1 MRGVLKGGMAASLDE
16 LGASILK
23 LADVC
28 RRAAARDDLEERR
41 EFFHGFKKD
50 VEACQNAFVRAFEY
64 LSKDESVEL
73 RDLIMELRAMP
84 DDAFLARVGSLR
96 HELVSH
102 FLMLGVPPATEP
114 EKPEPEGVVRDDDLV
129 EEPRYDRRYEG
140 VLNVDWSATRKIRP
154 ATEMR
159 TRIVRAK
166 ANTATVHVDVSEKPL
181 TRTMQVTRARRVPRW
196 MALLLSLAIVV
207 GGGIWLWTA
216 FAGDR
221 PGRDGS
227 NNGSAD
233 GGGPGGNRPN
243 GDAQP
248 AIEVKYLPL
257 DFGQSVD
264 LRGASRG
271 SPATILAALDRVYSN
286 TPHGIESVEDFL
298 RELAA
303 KDADWRKEGTARAL
317 AEAVGVGAHLTTYED
332 STALLPSEI
341 FAEQGAS
348 AQTLGMFMVY
358 VAGRLSLET
367 EKVASGVTGNIPVY
381 APKFPDGTYF
391 CEYADFE
398 MRRED
403 KVVPATAALIGM
415 LVERELKRD
424 SPRADLMML
433 FEVYSEWS
441 GDENAKAQYS
451 RRYRERLL
459 RLGLARTADQWK
471 TLRELLENTSPE
483 DVTPVDLIGIM
494 EVLGNDAGEPWH
506 KALLA
511 FRPDHIDRSGVS
523 GAERYADFLIHN
535 GSAAGRVNEVLELL
549 NRARKLTPARA
560 ATIDEKIESLADAA
574 QLLEQAKRRYAEGER
589 SEGVVVALAREAL
602 GLGQK
607 ARALALLAMLIT
619 GEEAV
624 TAPETGAQAITL
636 ALELKDAETAALVV
650 AASRKRWPESATIWK
665 LEAITLLAAGN
676 RGEAVAVLNAYLA
689 KYPGDADAREILAA
703 NDEE

>member
-1 MRGVLKGGMAASLDE
+1 
-16 LGASILK
+16 
-23 LADVC
+23 
-28 RRAAARDDLEERR
+28 
-41 EFFHGFKKD
+41 
-50 VEACQNAFVRAFEY
+50 
-64 LSKDESVEL
+64 
-73 RDLIMELRAMP
+73 
-84 DDAFLARVGSLR
+84 
-96 HELVSH
+96 
-102 FLMLGVPPATEP
+102 
-114 EKPEPEGVVRDDDLV
+114 
-129 EEPRYDRRYEG
+129 
-140 VLNVDWSATRKIRP
+140 
-154 ATEMR
+154 
-159 TRIVRAK
+159 
-166 ANTATVHVDVSEKPL
+166 
-181 TRTMQVTRARRVPRW
+181 
-196 MALLLSLAIVV
+196 
-207 GGGIWLWTA
+207 
-216 FAGDR
+216 
-221 PGRDGS
+221 
-227 NNGSAD
+227 
-233 GGGPGGNRPN
+233 
-243 GDAQP
+243 
-248 AIEVKYLPL
+248 
-257 DFGQSVD
+257 
-264 LRGASRG
+264 
-271 SPATILAALDRVYSN
+271 
-286 TPHGIESVEDFL
+286 
-298 RELAA
+298 
-303 KDADWRKEGTARAL
+303 
-317 AEAVGVGAHLTTYED
+317 
-332 STALLPSEI
+332 
-341 FAEQGAS
+341 
-348 AQTLGMFMVY
+348 
-358 VAGRLSLET
+358 
-367 EKVASGVTGNIPVY
+367 
-381 APKFPDGTYF
+381 
-391 CEYADFE
+391 
-398 MRRED
+398 
-403 KVVPATAALIGM
+403 
-415 LVERELKRD
+415 
-424 SPRADLMML
+424 
-433 FEVYSEWS
+433 
-441 GDENAKAQYS
+441 
-451 RRYRERLL
+451 RYRERLL